1 MFVPWQR
8 VWASHI
14 DQHNIQDV
22 YSFKMEHNK
31 GHGGSNIV
39 TILMHERG
47 MDLQTAANFVG
58 EECKKLMDAYFE
70 ERKNMRSW
78 GRELDADLER
88 YFDGLGQWVIAN
100 MEWSFETKRYF
111 GEAFEEVQKTRL
123 VKL

>member
-1 MFVPWQR
+1 M
-8 VWASHI
+8 
-14 DQHNIQDV
+14 
-22 YSFKMEHNK
+22 
-31 GHGGSNIV
+31 

-78 GRELDADLER
+78 GSWELDADLER

-123 VKL
+123 VEL